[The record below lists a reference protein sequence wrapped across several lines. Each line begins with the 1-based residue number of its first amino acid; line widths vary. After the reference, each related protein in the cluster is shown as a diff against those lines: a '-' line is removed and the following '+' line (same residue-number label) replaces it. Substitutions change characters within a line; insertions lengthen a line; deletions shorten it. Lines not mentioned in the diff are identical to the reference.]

1 MSGKFA
7 EDFLHFKLYLV
18 RRCVLRLGNPPPRGP
33 MKTMLFVE
41 VLGPAFPYI
50 HSTIKRIK
58 MECCENYLLK
68 DQDQRLSCLQK
79 FSCSIFAAVAYTHLR
94 RFLKVLACK
103 HTSLK
108 Y

>member
-1 MSGKFA
+1 
-7 EDFLHFKLYLV
+7 
-18 RRCVLRLGNPPPRGP
+18 
-33 MKTMLFVE
+33 
-41 VLGPAFPYI
+41 
-50 HSTIKRIK
+50 

-79 FSCSIFAAVAYTHLR
+79 FSCSIFAVVAYAHLR

-103 HTSLK
+103 HTSVQ